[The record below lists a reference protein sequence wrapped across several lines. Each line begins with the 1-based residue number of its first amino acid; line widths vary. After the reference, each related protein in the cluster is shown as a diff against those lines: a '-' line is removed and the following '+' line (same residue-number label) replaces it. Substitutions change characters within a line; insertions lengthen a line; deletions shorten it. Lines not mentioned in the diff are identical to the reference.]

1 MRNVFKTLW
10 FQVMLAMVLGVGLG
24 IVLAPTGFGL
34 LSEKIAEQI
43 SPWIALPGNLFLSM
57 IKMVV
62 IPLVLSSIVLGIA
75 SSDDKEFL
83 KKVSLRIFPYFIAT
97 TVAATAIGA
106 VMATVLQPGK
116 YIDSALIADVME
128 GSPAATGPEAAAEK
142 VHITEKLVEMI
153 PTNYIKSALDQD
165 MLATVILALFLGMSI
180 VALEP
185 EKTTTFMDWIHV
197 IQSISM
203 KIIEWAMKLAPI
215 AVFGLICNITM
226 RVGFGA
232 IAGMTAY
239 VGTVIAGLALL
250 LAFYMIIVLT
260 LGKMSPLQFLK
271 KIGDVQLLAFSTS
284 SSAAA
289 MPLSMATAE
298 KRLKVQPSV
307 ARFIVPL
314 GATINMDGTAL
325 YQVSATVFLTQVYG
339 VDLGFWGLLAVVITT
354 VGASI
359 GTPST
364 PGVGIVILATILQG
378 VGVSPSGIALIIGV
392 DRILDMSRTTV
403 NVTGD
408 LVASV
413 VMNRLLKKAA
423 PLECG
428 KIGALPVQS
437 ENRSR

>member
-1 MRNVFKTLW
+1 MKNIFKTLW
-10 FQVMLAMVLGVGLG
+10 FQVMAAMVLGVFLG
-24 IVLAPTGFGL
+24 ILLAPTGAGL
-34 LSEKIAEQI
+34 LSERISEQI
-43 SPWIALPGNLFLSM
+43 APWIALPGNLFLSM

-62 IPLVLSSIVLGIA
+62 IPLVLTSIILGIT

-83 KKVSLRIFPYFIAT
+83 KKVSLRIFPYFIVTTMVAT
-97 TVAATAIGA
+97 TIGA
-106 VMATVLQPGK
+106 SMATLLQPGK

-128 GSPAATGPEAAAEK
+128 GSPAATAPPATTAETM
-142 VHITEKLVEMI
+142 HLTEQLVEMI

-165 MLATVILALFLGMSI
+165 MLATVILALFLGMAI
-180 VALEP
+180 VALDP
-185 EKTTTFMDWIHV
+185 KRTQPFLQWIDV
-197 IQSISM
+197 IQSIAM

-232 IAGMTAY
+232 IAGMAAY
-239 VGTVIAGLALL
+239 VGTVVAGLFLL
-250 LAFYMIIVLT
+250 LLFYLFIVWM

-298 KRLKVQPSV
+298 KRLAVEPPV

-339 VDLGFWGLLAVVITT
+339 VELGFWGLLAVIITT

-378 VGVSPSGIALIIGV
+378 VGVPPSGIALIIGV

-413 VMNRLLKKAA
+413 VMNRLLKNIDN
-423 PLECG
+423 P
-428 KIGALPVQS
+428 
-437 ENRSR
+437 